1 MKGKGK
7 ENERKRKGKGKE
19 HERKMKGKGR
29 DKKEQLHK
37 QIVMHP
43 PDPATKTHRF

>member
-19 HERKMKGKGR
+19 HERKMRGKGR
-29 DKKEQLHK
+29 NSFTSKL
-37 QIVMHP
+37 
-43 PDPATKTHRF
+43 